1 MTAGNTC
8 GTSAAQSLA
17 VTVVATPATPGA
29 ITGTAAQCAAAAGQ
43 TYSITPVTYATTYTW
58 TVPTGWTIT
67 AGAGTASITV
77 TAGAAGQNGNITV
90 TAGNTCGTS
99 AAQTLAVTVIA
110 TPATPGAITGT
121 AAQCAAAAGQ
131 TYSITPVTYAT
142 TYTWTVPTG
151 WTITAGAGTASITVT
166 AGAAGQNGNITVTA
180 GNTCGTSAA
189 QSLAVT
195 VIPLPAQPG
204 DFTTSTTLVCQGQN
218 NVTYTVPDDPTV
230 TYSWSY
236 SGTGASITGTGNSVT
251 VSYSTTA
258 TSGTLSVT
266 ATNSCGT
273 SASRTLVITVNAVPT
288 APTVSVTQPTCTV
301 ATGTIAVTST
311 TTGLTFSLDGA
322 PYVAYPAG
330 GFTAVASG
338 PHTLTAQNAGGCISS
353 VTNTTVDAQPA
364 TPAAPTVSCYSAD
377 MCCGNR
383 NYCCYIY
390 HHRSDIQS

>member
-17 VTVVATPATPGA
+17 VTVV
-29 ITGTAAQCAAAAGQ
+29 
-43 TYSITPVTYATTYTW
+43 
-58 TVPTGWTIT
+58 
-67 AGAGTASITV
+67 
-77 TAGAAGQNGNITV
+77 
-90 TAGNTCGTS
+90 
-99 AAQTLAVTVIA
+99 A

-273 SASRTLVITVNAVPT
+273 SAARTLVITVNAVPT
-288 APTVSVTQPTCTV
+288 APTVAVTQPTCAV
-301 ATGTIAVTST
+301 ATGTITVTST

-322 PYVAYPAG
+322 PSVAYPAG
-330 GFTAVASG
+330 GFTTVASG

-364 TPAAPTVSCYSAD
+364 TPAAPTVAVTQPTCAVATGTIAVTSTTAGLTFSLDGAPSVAYPAGGFTTVASGPHTLTAQNASGCISSVTNTTVDATASDTIGY
-377 MCCGNR
+377 
-383 NYCCYIY
+383 
-390 HHRSDIQS
+390 RSDNWHSYPEQHLPLLPSVFLSELPIPGPHLLLQAV